1 MIGRTMSARCSC
13 MCVLGENTRNTP
25 PPNRAST
32 PAPSPPLK
40 TSKSKTQL
48 WPCSTCRA
56 HRRGYRGIHQSAS
69 TVADINYPE
78 LRSISPQFALLL
90 HACPITFLTA
100 HYKGQG
106 DTRLTKERNT
116 NWNIFS
122 ASNMSSPLESCS
134 LHLFLINAPTFVP
147 LRFKAKLF
155 VRRTSGYFIGQ
166 QHDIVKCCEYL
177 RRVAAQ
183 EIKRASLS
191 LWDEAPHYLL
201 FRRTGR
207 RSVRENNVFRAK
219 EIQSCPSLSRLL
231 SSCALRCR
239 CQQLFQ
245 DISAKFSTDETRSW
259 REGSF
264 IQLSMRNQTPDC
276 VASAL

>member
-1 MIGRTMSARCSC
+1 M
-13 MCVLGENTRNTP
+13 LLP
-25 PPNRAST
+25 Q
-32 PAPSPPLK
+32 PPLK

-122 ASNMSSPLESCS
+122 ASNMSSLLESCS

-155 VRRTSGYFIGQ
+155 VRRTSEDSLGQ
-166 QHDIVKCCEYL
+166 QHDIIKCCEYL
-177 RRVAAQ
+177 HRLAAQ
-183 EIKRASLS
+183 EIKRASPS
-191 LWDEAPHYLL
+191 WWDDAPHYLL
-201 FRRTGR
+201 FGRTGR

-219 EIQSCPSLSRLL
+219 EIQSCPSLSRLV
-231 SSCALRCR
+231 SSCALCCR

-245 DISAKFSTDETRSW
+245 EISMKFSTDETQSW
-259 REGSF
+259 RSF